1 MDPIYVPWVP
11 NDTPYFFHIKDWER
25 PFDRFR
31 YGVKI
36 PFEVG
41 LALGLLRHF
50 DGKTNLYSAKV
61 VRGMLYTAFPFLGLG
76 FFYSSGA
83 FIAGHLRHKE
93 DGYNHV
99 VGALTT
105 IPLIRK
111 CLSFHA
117 TTAIAMYGTLF
128 VTVLKIHGVRY
139 RGKPKLVKPE
149 SGCRSSFDWYLWSKA
164 KPADSGYLTYS
175 LFK

>member
-50 DGKTNLYSAKV
+50 D
-61 VRGMLYTAFPFLGLG
+61 
-76 FFYSSGA
+76 
-83 FIAGHLRHKE
+83 AGHLRHKE